1 MLGKGGSRLTAYI
14 YKGIKQ
20 MNCTSN
26 LSRPCRGV
34 TYLGNVPCHV
44 SDTHLALAE
53 NLRENLH
60 DWMKKIH
67 PNSSL
72 ATRRIYAEE
81 IADAAFNPLH
91 DLAMDLQ
98 TEGEED

>member
-1 MLGKGGSRLTAYI
+1 
-14 YKGIKQ
+14 
-20 MNCTSN
+20 
-26 LSRPCRGV
+26 
-34 TYLGNVPCHV
+34 
-44 SDTHLALAE
+44 
-53 NLRENLH
+53 
-60 DWMKKIH
+60 MKKIH